1 MQNENEK
8 TFFNLKDIIVKI
20 MKETVNLFS
29 RESPSI
35 ELHVQLTLVSFTYV

>member
-20 MKETVNLFS
+20 MKETVNIFS
-29 RESPSI
+29 SEPPSI
-35 ELHVQLTLVSFTYV
+35 ELHVQVNLHL